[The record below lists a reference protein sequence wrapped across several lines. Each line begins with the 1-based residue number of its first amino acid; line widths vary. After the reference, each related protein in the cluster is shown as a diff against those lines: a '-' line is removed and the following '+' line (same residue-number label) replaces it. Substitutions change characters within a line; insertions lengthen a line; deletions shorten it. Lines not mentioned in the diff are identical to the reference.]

1 MKRNSIKKDPL
12 EGLFAA
18 ARGERIPDDGFTRR
32 VVGRL
37 GPLPPSKNLYR
48 IPTLATAFA
57 SVLLLV
63 WVAASGFDF
72 SGIAERWRSF
82 DGEVKGI
89 RLVPA
94 TWRFSSNTDTE
105 ASEGSA
111 TPFPGGIKFR

>member
-1 MKRNSIKKDPL
+1 MKRKRIESDPL
-12 EGLFAA
+12 ERMFAS
-18 ARGERIPDDGFTRR
+18 ARGERIADDGFTRR

-37 GPLPPSKNLYR
+37 DPLPPSKNLYR

-63 WVAASGFDF
+63 WVGASGFDF

-94 TWRFSSNTDTE
+94 TWQFSSNTDAE
-105 ASEGSA
+105 ASESSA
-111 TPFPGGIKFR
+111 APFPGGIKFR